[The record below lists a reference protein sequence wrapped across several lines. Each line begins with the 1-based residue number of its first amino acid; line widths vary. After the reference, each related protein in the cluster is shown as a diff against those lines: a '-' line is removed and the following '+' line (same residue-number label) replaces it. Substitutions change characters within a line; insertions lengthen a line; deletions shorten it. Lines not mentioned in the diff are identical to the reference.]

1 MRTLGIDLGGTKI
14 LAAVVED
21 GRVIARQRVPTPQ
34 TGFEAVADAMAA
46 AARSLLDDGYVVA
59 AVGVGS
65 PGPLD
70 PARGRVRF
78 APNIAGMIDVP
89 IVEALERRLGLPVT
103 LENDA
108 NAAGYAE
115 HLYGA
120 ARDLESSVF
129 VTISTGIGGGLFVGN
144 QVIRGANGQAGEIGH
159 MTLLPGGPM
168 GGDGHGGSLEA
179 IAAGR
184 SIARDASYAY
194 GIEMDTPEVF
204 ERARA
209 GEAKA
214 LGIVENAATF
224 TGIGIAN
231 LVKIFDPEGFVIG
244 GGMSEVGAF
253 YVDRIRAAARR
264 YLTGY
269 ADPVFRTAELG
280 TDAGVIG
287 AAAVAA
293 AEGAARAEAKRA
305 PNEPRGDA

>member
-21 GRVIARQRVPTPQ
+21 GRVIARERVATPQ
-34 TGFEAVADAMAA
+34 TGFDDVADAMAT
-46 AARSLLDDGYVVA
+46 AARTLLSRGFAVE

-78 APNIAGMIDVP
+78 APNIAGMIDAP
-89 IVEALERRLGLPVT
+89 IVEALERRLDLPVT

-129 VTISTGIGGGLFVGN
+129 VTISTGIGGGLFLGDR
-144 QVIRGANGQAGEIGH
+144 VIRGANGLAGEIGH
-159 MTLLPGGPM
+159 MTLLPGGRM

-179 IAAGR
+179 MAEGR

-204 ERARA
+204 ERARS
-209 GEAKA
+209 GERKA
-214 LGIVENAATF
+214 LGIVDNAAAF

-231 LVKIFDPEGFVIG
+231 LVKIFDPQGFVIG
-244 GGMSEVGAF
+244 GGM
-253 YVDRIRAAARR
+253 
-264 YLTGY
+264 
-269 ADPVFRTAELG
+269 
-280 TDAGVIG
+280 
-287 AAAVAA
+287 
-293 AEGAARAEAKRA
+293 
-305 PNEPRGDA
+305 

>member
-21 GRVIARQRVPTPQ
+21 GRVIARERVPTPQ
-34 TGFEAVADAMAA
+34 TGFEDVADAMAA

-204 ERARA
+204 DRARA